1 MSEAVGTNGDPSL
14 REQLLKVSREMS
26 RTLIDREQVAQD
38 YLDRIAGVMHRLGIS
53 SRDIDLG
60 RFDKNGDVSKTEFDT
75 YRICCDN
82 TDEGERGDC
91 HVYKVAA
98 DENLREITAQGANLD
113 TCNILE
119 RLQRELY
126 RTTRDAV
133 HRNQ

>member
-1 MSEAVGTNGDPSL
+1 MSETVEVNSDPSL

-26 RTLIDREQVAQD
+26 RTLIDREQTAQD
-38 YLDRIAGVMHRLGIS
+38 YLDRIAGAMHRLGIS
-53 SRDIDLG
+53 FRDIDLG
-60 RFDKNGDVSKTEFDT
+60 RFDENGDVSKTKFDT

-98 DENLREITAQGANLD
+98 DENLREITAQGADLD

-126 RTTRDAV
+126 QMNRDLAQ
-133 HRNQ
+133 RD

>member
-1 MSEAVGTNGDPSL
+1 MSETVERNGGPSL

-26 RTLIDREQVAQD
+26 QTLIDCEQVAQN
-38 YLDRIAGVMHRLGIS
+38 YLDSIAGVMHRLGIS
-53 SRDIDLG
+53 SQDIALG
-60 RFDKNGDVSKTEFDT
+60 RFDENGDVSKTEFDT

-82 TDEGERGDC
+82 TNESEKGDC

-98 DENLREITAQGANLD
+98 DENLREITAQGVNLD

>member
-1 MSEAVGTNGDPSL
+1 MNEAIGTNGDPSL

-26 RTLIDREQVAQD
+26 QARIDYGQVAQK
-38 YLDRIAGVMHRLGIS
+38 YLNSIAGAMRRLGIS
-53 SRDIDLG
+53 SQDIDLG
-60 RFDKNGDVSKTEFDT
+60 RFDENGDVSKTKFDT

-82 TDEGERGDC
+82 TDEGEKVDC
-91 HVYKVAA
+91 RVYIIDDK
-98 DENLREITAQGANLD
+98 NLHEITAQGADLD